1 MTLEPALTPGPDTLP
16 KHSTKKRQ
24 GALLLNLGTPDA
36 PTTVAVRAY
45 LKEFLMDPYVLDIAF
60 PLRWLLVNGAIL
72 PKRPAQSAALY
83 RKVWTDQGSPLLTH
97 LQDLKAKVQNQF
109 HKLNEG
115 GWLIE
120 SAMRYG
126 KPSIETAL
134 RSFKAAGIDDVI
146 VIPLYPQYSL
156 AATES
161 SVAKCTELFQKI
173 IPGGTLSF
181 VPPFYSQSIFI
192 DSFVEVFKKSLI
204 NFSYDHLLFSFHGLP
219 ERQVKKT
226 TNNFCFSQDSCC
238 SEITEANQNCYR
250 AQCYATAKLLAKGL
264 GIPGDKYSVC
274 FQSRL
279 GRTPWIRPYT
289 DELYRE
295 LPKKGVRRLAVACPA
310 FVADCLE
317 TLEEVQIRGREEF
330 IQSGGEELKLIPSLN
345 SSGSWVQAVADMLQ
359 ACSKAQ

>member
-1 MTLEPALTPGPDTLP
+1 M
-16 KHSTKKRQ
+16 KNKKRK

-36 PTTVAVRAY
+36 PTTEAVRVY
-45 LKEFLMDPYVLDIAF
+45 LKEFLMDPYVVDIAF

-72 PKRPAQSAALY
+72 PKRPALSASLY
-83 RKVWTDQGSPLLTH
+83 RKVWTDRGSPLLNH
-97 LQDLKAKVQNQF
+97 LQDLESKVQDQF

-115 GWLIE
+115 DWLTQ

-126 KPSIETAL
+126 KPSIESAL
-134 RSFKAAGIDDVI
+134 IAFRDAEIDEVI
-146 VIPLYPQYSL
+146 AIPLYPQYSL

-161 SVAKCTELFQKI
+161 SIDKCTELFRKI
-173 IPGGTLSF
+173 IPQGSLSF
-181 VPPFYSQSIFI
+181 VPPFYNEDVFI
-192 DSFVEVFKKSLI
+192 DSFVEVIKNSLK
-204 NFSYDHLLFSFHGLP
+204 NYNYDYLLFSFHGLP

-226 TNNFCFSQDSCC
+226 TKNYCFNRDFCCN
-238 SEITEANQNCYR
+238 EITEANQNCYR
-250 AQCYATAKLLAKGL
+250 AQCYATARLLAEKL
-264 GIPGDKYSVC
+264 GIPQEKYSVC

-279 GRTPWIRPYT
+279 GRTPWIKPYT

-330 IQSGGEELKLIPSLN
+330 IQSGGEELRLIPSLN
-345 SSGSWVQAVADMLQ
+345 SSGTWAHAVVNMLQ
-359 ACSKAQ
+359 KSSQGAPKLK